1 VLNVLNSIVKPFN
14 DDNLMAIK
22 PLKCIFALNYII
34 IIRMNNPVTGFSKPS
49 KEEKINW
56 IAKEYF
62 STPSEAI
69 LYYKTIG
76 TQMKSTKAT
85 DDVH

>member
-34 IIRMNNPVTGFSKPS
+34 IIRMNNPVTGFSKYPKKKNKLDCQGILLNS
-49 KEEKINW
+49 FGSYPLLQNYWNSDEK
-56 IAKEYF
+56 
-62 STPSEAI
+62 
-69 LYYKTIG
+69 YK
-76 TQMKSTKAT
+76 SY
-85 DDVH
+85 